1 VSLLAI
7 AVSQALKMSLMHR
20 YREQAHSYI
29 GFVFTGKKCMTQHHT
44 ELLMYIAPEPI
55 RAANERWIARILK
68 QLGHTRLS
76 AEGLSLPELWLSPDL
91 LLTQTCGY
99 PLMTALRGQVRIVG
113 RPRYE
118 LPDASAGNHCSLILG
133 RADDPR
139 KTLAELRDS
148 RGVINSE
155 DSNSGMNLL
164 RQRLAP
170 LQQSGRFFATVE
182 VSGGHRESL
191 RLLREN
197 RADLAAIDS
206 VTYAYLAQYAP
217 EEVNA
222 LRVIARSALSP
233 TLPFITV
240 GSATDEQI
248 EQLRQVMNEALREL
262 PDVVQT
268 LGLPEVLAASESD
281 YQILLDY
288 QREAEELGYSRLR

>member
-1 VSLLAI
+1 
-7 AVSQALKMSLMHR
+7 MTHR
-20 YREQAHSYI
+20 IREQARSHI
-29 GFVFTGKKCMTQHHT
+29 GKSLYGKALMAQHHT
-44 ELLMYIAPEPI
+44 ELLMYVAPEPI
-55 RAANERWIARILK
+55 RAANERWIARILER
-68 QLGHTRLS
+68 LGRSRLD
-76 AEGLSLPELWLSPDL
+76 AQKLSLPELWLSPDL

-139 KTLAELRDS
+139 TTLAEFRDS

-170 LQQSGRFFATVE
+170 LNQDGRFFASVGI
-182 VSGGHRESL
+182 SGGHRESL
-191 RLLREN
+191 RWLREN
-197 RADLAAIDS
+197 LGDLAAIDS
-206 VTYAYLAQYAP
+206 VTYAYLTRHVP
-217 EEVNA
+217 EEVCG
-222 LRVIARSALSP
+222 LRVVARSAFSP

-240 GSATDEQI
+240 ASASDEQV
-248 EQLRQVMNEALREL
+248 ETLRQVMNQVLGEL

-268 LGLPEVLAASESD
+268 LGLPEVLAASERD

>member
-1 VSLLAI
+1 
-7 AVSQALKMSLMHR
+7 
-20 YREQAHSYI
+20 
-29 GFVFTGKKCMTQHHT
+29 MTQHHT
-44 ELLMYIAPEPI
+44 ELLMYVAPEPI
-55 RAANERWIARILK
+55 RAANERWIARILE

-76 AEGLSLPELWLSPDL
+76 AEGLSLLELWLSPDL

-139 KTLAELRDS
+139 KTLAKFRDS
-148 RGVINSE
+148 RGVINSD

-170 LQQSGRFFATVE
+170 LQQDGQFFASVGI
-182 VSGGHRESL
+182 SGGHRESL
-191 RLLREN
+191 RWLREHL
-197 RADLAAIDS
+197 ADLAAIDS
-206 VTYAYLAQYAP
+206 VTHAYLAQHAP
-217 EEVNA
+217 EEVRA
-222 LRVIARSALSP
+222 LRVVARSAMSP

-240 GSATDEQI
+240 ASATDEQI
-248 EQLRQVMNEALREL
+248 RKLRQVMNQALREL
-262 PDVVQT
+262 PDVAQT
-268 LGLPEVLAASESD
+268 LGLPEILPASDRD

-288 QREAEELGYSRLR
+288 QQEAEGLGYRRVR